1 MSTRISSKEILAK
14 LMAKENILVEHANV
28 PTAGFD
34 LINRKLLL
42 PNWKNISDDVYTLLI
57 SHEVGHALYTPK
69 DEWEK
74 EIIKHANV
82 DFKQVV
88 NIVED
93 VRIEKMIQNLYPG
106 TVRAFRA
113 GYNELEKSN
122 LFGTKDRD
130 IESYGL
136 LDRLNLHFKI
146 GHFGYA
152 KVPFS
157 EAEMPWLDK
166 ISACKTF
173 SDVIKIA
180 TELKQFVEENPESQG
195 DKQAQSEQN
204 SSDNLESKDMSNS
217 SNSPSSQQGGSQ
229 SQSSEQFG
237 KSDDVQQSSSNG
249 TNNQTSSDNTTN
261 NDSGEGSE
269 TESAERPKVFSETQS
284 HFDSEIQKLVDT
296 SVLETFYANVP
307 KIQLDKLVVD
317 YKTVH
322 QQITNFYSKH
332 YPQIYDNL
340 QADVE
345 RFKNVNKNTVNQ
357 LANLFEMKKKAKLDV
372 RSLTS
377 RTGKLDTNKV
387 YSYRYNDDIFK
398 KLTITPQGKSHG
410 LVMFIDMSS
419 SMTENIAGTYEQLL
433 NLVLFCRRVNIPFD
447 VYGFTDAYA
456 SRQGLQKHPS
466 VPGEL
471 MFHDSFCLRHYFSNT
486 MSGNEFNVALKNII
500 CIMRHYTGQYYGG
513 VPPQETLN
521 TTPMVPA
528 ILAATQLVKEFR
540 EKYRLDIVNTIF
552 LTDGED
558 THGLVCN
565 DGTGQE
571 KYIGT
576 SRRFGWNA
584 SKLNHYIRDSKT
596 RKQWQIKNCTA
607 DMLNILRE
615 TNGVKVIGFHII
627 KKRELSYIL
636 ERTESNTKELNK
648 HLDNFKNNKFCELNN
663 VSGYDA
669 YYMIPAGHT
678 LSIGSDDFEGDVDTT
693 IDWDDQKQ
701 VKKTLKA
708 VTKNFSNFMKQKMT
722 NRILL
727 NRFIDHIS

>member
-1 MSTRISSKEILAK
+1 MS
-14 LMAKENILVEHANV
+14 
-28 PTAGFD
+28 
-34 LINRKLLL
+34 
-42 PNWKNISDDVYTLLI
+42 
-57 SHEVGHALYTPK
+57 
-69 DEWEK
+69 
-74 EIIKHANV
+74 
-82 DFKQVV
+82 
-88 NIVED
+88 
-93 VRIEKMIQNLYPG
+93 
-106 TVRAFRA
+106 
-113 GYNELEKSN
+113 
-122 LFGTKDRD
+122 
-130 IESYGL
+130 
-136 LDRLNLHFKI
+136 
-146 GHFGYA
+146 
-152 KVPFS
+152 
-157 EAEMPWLDK
+157 
-166 ISACKTF
+166 
-173 SDVIKIA
+173 
-180 TELKQFVEENPESQG
+180 EENQESSAG
-195 DKQAQSEQN
+195 G
-204 SSDNLESKDMSNS
+204 
-217 SNSPSSQQGGSQ
+217 SNSPESTDNSDDNDATQGSQ
-229 SQSSEQFG
+229 TDSS
-237 KSDDVQQSSSNG
+237 KK
-249 TNNQTSSDNTTN
+249 
-261 NDSGEGSE
+261 
-269 TESAERPKVFSETQS
+269 PKVFSETQS

-322 QQITNFYSKH
+322 EQITNFYSKH
-332 YPQIYDNL
+332 YPQIYDTL
-340 QADVE
+340 QTDVE
-345 RFKNVNKNTVNQ
+345 QFKNINKNTVNQ

-456 SRQGLQKHPS
+456 SRQGLHKHPS
-466 VPGEL
+466 NSGEL
-471 MFHDSFCLRHYFSNT
+471 MFHESFCLRHYFSNR
-486 MSGNEFNVALKNII
+486 MSGTEFNMALKNII

-528 ILAATQLVKEFR
+528 ILAATQLVKQFR
-540 EKYRLDIVNTIF
+540 EQYRLDIVNTIF

-565 DGTGQE
+565 DGSGE
-571 KYIGT
+571 GKYIGT

-584 SKLNHYIRDSKT
+584 QKLNHYIRDPKT
-596 RKQWQIKNCTA
+596 RKQWQIKDCTS

-627 KKRELSYIL
+627 KKRELSYL
-636 ERTESNTKELNK
+636 LGRTVTSDTELNK
-648 HLDNFKNNKFCELNN
+648 HLDNFKNNKFCEINN
-663 VSGYDA
+663 ISGYDA
-669 YYMIPAGHT
+669 YYMIPAGNT
-678 LSIGSDDFEGDVDTT
+678 LSVGSDEFEGNVDTT

>member
-1 MSTRISSKEILAK
+1 
-14 LMAKENILVEHANV
+14 MAKENILVEHANV

-69 DEWEK
+69 EEWEK
-74 EIIKHANV
+74 EIINQSNVAFKH
-82 DFKQVV
+82 VV

-113 GYNELEKSN
+113 GYNELEQSN

-157 EAEMPWLDK
+157 DAEKPWLNK
-166 ISACKTF
+166 ISSCKSF
-173 SDVIKIA
+173 SDVIKVA

-195 DKQAQSEQN
+195 DQQASSEQK
-204 SSDNLESKDMSNS
+204 SSDNVETRESSKSTS
-217 SNSPSSQQGGSQ
+217 SKSQSEGS
-229 SQSSEQFG
+229 SQSSQRSN
-237 KSDDVQQSSSNG
+237 KSDNSEQSSSSPSG
-249 TNNQTSSDNTTN
+249 SSD
-261 NDSGEGSE
+261 SE
-269 TESAERPKVFSETQS
+269 NSEQSNTESGPGAKTNTQEQSKVFSETQS

-296 SVLETFYANVP
+296 SVLETFYADIP
-307 KIQLDKLVVD
+307 KIELDKLIVD

-322 QQITNFYSKH
+322 EQITRFYSTH
-332 YPQIYDNL
+332 YPQIYDKL
-340 QADVE
+340 QADVDQ
-345 RFKNVNKNTVNQ
+345 FKNTNKNTVNQ

-398 KLTITPQGKSHG
+398 KLTVTPQGKSHG

-419 SMTENIAGTYEQLL
+419 SMSENIAGTYEQLL

-447 VYGFTDAYA
+447 VYGFTDAYS

-466 VPGEL
+466 KMGEL
-471 MFHDSFCLRHYFSNT
+471 MFAESFCLRHYFSNR
-486 MSGNEFNVALKNII
+486 MSGTEFNNALKNII

-528 ILAATQLVKEFR
+528 ILAATQLVKQFR
-540 EKYRLDIVNTIF
+540 EQYRLDIVNTIF

-558 THGLVCN
+558 THGLTCA
-565 DGTGQE
+565 DGSVDG

-576 SRRFGWNA
+576 SRRFGWST
-584 SKLNHYIRDSKT
+584 SKLHHFIRDSKT
-596 RKQWQIKNCTA
+596 RKHWQIKDCTS

-636 ERTESNTKELNK
+636 GRHVTSQVELNK
-648 HLDNFKNNKFCELNN
+648 HLDSFKNNKFCEVNN
-663 VSGYDA
+663 ISGYDA
-669 YYMIPAGHT
+669 YYMIPAGNS
-678 LSIGSDDFEGDVDTT
+678 LSIGHDDFEGNVDTT